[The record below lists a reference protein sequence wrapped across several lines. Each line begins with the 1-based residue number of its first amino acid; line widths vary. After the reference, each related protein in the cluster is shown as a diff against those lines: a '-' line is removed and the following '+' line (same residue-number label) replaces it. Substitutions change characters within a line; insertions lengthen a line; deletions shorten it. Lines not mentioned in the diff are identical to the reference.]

1 MANSN
6 VTKNNTITEPKFTA
20 LFQYHG
26 LEFSEE
32 ECLTKAQAQC
42 KKDYND
48 IEITD
53 INIYIKPD
61 EHRVYYVANGDKT
74 GSVAL

>member
-1 MANSN
+1 MTNS
-6 VTKNNTITEPKFTA
+6 KSNTSKPKFSATI
-20 LFQYHG
+20 QYQN
-26 LEFSEE
+26 LEFSEA
-32 ECLTKAQAQC
+32 ECLSKAQAQC
-42 KKDYND
+42 KKDYKN